1 MIKILL
7 LCAITL
13 CLNAVEIPLKHAQKR
28 TFGTS
33 VTLNSQIIQL
43 SNAKQS
49 IMSLVSGHIEKYYVK
64 AGDTVAKGEKI
75 VLIES
80 IVVSKMTAEY
90 IANKKQLQAQ
100 EQNYRAT
107 KKLYDKGMT
116 SMQELNAQ
124 SMQKNA
130 LLAKLNALASQLKT
144 LEIDTKNLKEAT
156 ANFVL
161 YAHSDGIVS
170 EILQPVHSSIKED
183 TPIISVVQK
192 QAFYLKSFLPLE
204 YASKVRIGQ
213 KIVLRH
219 NGRNIVS
226 HVTQILPKVDSTTQR
241 IVLLSSIEEAT
252 QNLYINAYVAAT
264 LYFDAT
270 ESYVAVEKSALS
282 FFQNEWVIFMPTQDN
297 HDEHAGHDHGTH
309 NDHEGHDH
317 DTHEEH
323 NEHEDHAGH
332 DHKGHDHDTH
342 EEHNEHEDHAEQGHD
357 DHDDHE
363 GHSDEEVPY
372 TLRVVKIIAEDEDF
386 VALKGIHE
394 GEAYVSDKS
403 YYVKSM
409 LLKSSLGGHGH

>member
-1 MIKILL
+1 MTKLLL
-7 LCAITL
+7 LCAVTL
-13 CLNAVEIPLKHAQKR
+13 CLGAVEIPVKHAQER

-33 VTLNSQIIQL
+33 VTLNSQIVQL

-49 IMSLVSGHIEKYYVK
+49 IMSLVGGHIEKYYVK
-64 AGDTVAKGEKI
+64 VGQSVTKGEKI

-90 IANKKQLQAQ
+90 IATKKQLQAQ

-156 ANFVL
+156 ANFIL

-213 KIVLRH
+213 KMVLNH
-219 NGRNIVS
+219 NGRNIIS
-226 HVTQILPKVDSTTQR
+226 HVTQILPKVDSATQR

-297 HDEHAGHDHGTH
+297 HEDHDTHEDHAAHDEHEGHDHEGHETQEEDHTGHDHDAHDEHAGHDHEA
-309 NDHEGHDH
+309 DE
-317 DTHEEH
+317 
-323 NEHEDHAGH
+323 
-332 DHKGHDHDTH
+332 
-342 EEHNEHEDHAEQGHD
+342 EQGHD
-357 DHDDHE
+357 EHE

-372 TLRVVKIIAEDEDF
+372 TLRVVNIIAEDENF
-386 VALKGIHE
+386 VALKGIQA